1 VDSIPDPNPSE
12 LTIDSSTG
20 VLTLSNQA
28 STKQAYLIDI
38 DVKTTDGVN
47 DVHQVVTE
55 VSVGSVCG
63 IGSTTVTGMSPP
75 TVEKAPR
82 TVPTLTAEASFSS
95 SNPSCPIESVSVH
108 SAHDSFTVAMTSD
121 SYGGADYTV
130 TMTE

>member
-1 VDSIPDPNPSE
+1 MDSIPDPNPSE

-28 STKQAYLIDI
+28 SKKQAYLIDI

-55 VSVGSVCG
+55 VSVSSVCG
-63 IGSTTVTGMSPP
+63 FDSTTVTGTSLP

-82 TVPTLTAEASFSS
+82 TVPTLTAEAQFSS
-95 SNPSCPIESVSVH
+95 SNPTCPIETVTVH
-108 SAHDSFTVAMTSD
+108 SAHDSFTVAMTAD
-121 SYGGADYTV
+121 AYGGADYAV